1 MTALMADLTSNLMP
15 LLEWWEAFWSTYNTV
30 VFSIGVN
37 AMLAL
42 SIYVTLSCGL
52 LSLANAAFMG
62 IGAYTAS
69 LLTMHTGLPFGA
81 ALAAGALLPALVAL
95 IIGIPTLRLSG
106 VYLAMATLGFGEVVR
121 VIILN
126 LEFAGGPMGINGI
139 PQKTEFWHIVLLL
152 GATLYVLARL
162 RRSKVGRAFEAI
174 KADDVA
180 ARLMGIDVAGYKLL
194 AFVLGAMIA
203 GVAGGLNAHYTFTI
217 GPGNYAF
224 ENAVDILTMAVFGG
238 TSNLIGPTIGAA
250 ILTLLPEVLRNFKDF
265 RLAINGL
272 ILVLVILYLPKG
284 IWDPRRIRSF
294 WQRRAVPPPPP
305 ARLDS
310 DAAI

>member
-1 MTALMADLTSNLMP
+1 MLALLQ
-15 LLEWWEAFWSTYNTV
+15 WWDGFWSTYNTV

-42 SIYVTLSCGL
+42 SIYITLSCGL

-69 LLTMHTGLPFGA
+69 LITMHTGLPFAA
-81 ALAAGALLPALVAL
+81 ALALGGLLPALVAV

-126 LEFAGGPMGINGI
+126 LEFTGGPMGINGI
-139 PQKTEFWHIVLLL
+139 AQKTEFWHILLLL
-152 GATLYVLARL
+152 GATLYLLARL

-174 KADDVA
+174 KEDDTA

-194 AFVLGAMIA
+194 AFVLGAVIA

-224 ENAVDILTMAVFGG
+224 ENAVEILTMAVFGG

-265 RLAINGL
+265 RLAANGL

-284 IWDPRRIRSF
+284 IWDPRRIRAF
-294 WQRRAVPPPPP
+294 WQKK
-305 ARLDS
+305 DS
-310 DAAI
+310 DAAV